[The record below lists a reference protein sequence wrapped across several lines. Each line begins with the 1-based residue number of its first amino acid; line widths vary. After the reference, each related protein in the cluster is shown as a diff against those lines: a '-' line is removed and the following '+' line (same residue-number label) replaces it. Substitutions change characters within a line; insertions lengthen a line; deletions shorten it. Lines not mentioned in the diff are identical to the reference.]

1 MQVVQQ
7 LDFEDI
13 TADVKSA
20 GSPIDYVLSRSIIN
34 KHLPSGAASHIFAC
48 DDDVRDKLERLLIKY
63 AKLFPTE
70 LPF

>member
-1 MQVVQQ
+1 M
-7 LDFEDI
+7 
-13 TADVKSA
+13 KSA
-20 GSPIDYVLSRSIIN
+20 GSPIEYVLSRSIIN

-48 DDDVRDKLERLLIKY
+48 DDDVQDKLECLLIKY

>member
-1 MQVVQQ
+1 M
-7 LDFEDI
+7 
-13 TADVKSA
+13 KSA
-20 GSPIDYVLSRSIIN
+20 GSPIEYVLSRSIIN

-48 DDDVRDKLERLLIKY
+48 DDDVQDKLERLLIKY

>member
-1 MQVVQQ
+1 M
-7 LDFEDI
+7 
-13 TADVKSA
+13 KSA
-20 GSPIDYVLSRSIIN
+20 GSPIEYVLSRSIIN

-63 AKLFPTE
+63 AKLFRTE